1 MVHDM
6 DWEKVAV
13 LHEDDEYSIF
23 VAKVFSQ
30 VAKGGYPC
38 ITSIKSLP
46 SLKENKR
53 NEFKTYYKI
62 LTSFASKLTDKTG
75 VIVIGMKN

>member
-1 MVHDM
+1 M
-6 DWEKVAV
+6 DWERVAV

-30 VAKGGYPC
+30 IAKAGYPC

-46 SLKENKR
+46 SPDEKDDGQ
-53 NEFKTYYKI
+53 FKTYHKI

-75 VIVIGMKN
+75 VIVIGM